1 MLLSSFPARI
11 LESGEASSCR
21 PEETIGCRR
30 SSILSASTLVLA
42 YHTLQPSSSSQQR
55 RFSAARR
62 FLLDLW
68 RRVGGHPS
76 AARPAS
82 KGMVQERRRS
92 VLTRSI
98 RCSTLER
105 LDLWLPRGVSHWRR
119 HAFRESGARH
129 HLSAP
134 LSSAEQFTVGAFRFW
149 KWCRRASQRP
159 LPSLHQRL
167 APAGGA
173 MLAVPLNDF
182 FTLIASRCTCTRDTA
197 DFKEKVLMSDE
208 VIALTLLHA
217 AGDARPF
224 RPETVARWTPRSLL
238 LVAAW
243 AVRHQLASELGLGFG
258 ADSMSRPVHHAGP
271 SAVTQSRL
279 RLGDPDDHLH

>member
-1 MLLSSFPARI
+1 MLLSSFPARV
-11 LESGEASSCR
+11 LHSGKASSCR

-30 SSILSASTLVLA
+30 SSIFRASPLCWLV
-42 YHTLQPSSSSQQR
+42 TPLQPSSSSQQR
-55 RFSAARR
+55 RFSAAGH

-68 RRVGGHPS
+68 RRTRGHPN

-82 KGMVQERRRS
+82 RCMFQERRRS

-105 LDLWLPRGVSHWRR
+105 LDLWLPRGVSLWRR
-119 HAFRESGARH
+119 HAFRASGARH

-149 KWCRRASQRP
+149 KWCRQASQRP

-173 MLAVPLNDF
+173 MLAVPLHDF

-217 AGDARPF
+217 AGDARPL

-243 AVRHQLASELGLGFG
+243 AVRFQLASELGLKFG
-258 ADSMSRPVHHAGP
+258 ADSIKRPVHHAGP
-271 SAVTQSRL
+271 SAVTRPRL
-279 RLGDPDDHLH
+279 QVGATDDHLH